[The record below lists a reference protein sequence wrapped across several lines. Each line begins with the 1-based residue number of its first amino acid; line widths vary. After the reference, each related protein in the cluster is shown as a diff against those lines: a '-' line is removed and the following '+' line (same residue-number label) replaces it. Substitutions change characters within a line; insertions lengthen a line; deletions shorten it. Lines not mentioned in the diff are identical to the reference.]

1 MCPAEAPDAIGRRRT
16 QDDNFAPTSNKR
28 GVARQAPFNSRS
40 PLNNNVRHR
49 HPRCPLLPADG
60 VLALTLHWANIAVA
74 RKDRQRGASLD
85 DHERLGEVLLVG
97 QG

>member
-1 MCPAEAPDAIGRRRT
+1 MIGLRT
-16 QDDNFAPTSNKR
+16 QDDNFAPISKKR
-28 GVARQAPFNSRS
+28 GVARQAPFNSGS
-40 PLNNNVRHR
+40 PVNDNVRHGD
-49 HPRCPLLPADG
+49 PRCPLLPADG
-60 VLALTLHWANIAVA
+60 VLALTLHWASIAVA

>member
-1 MCPAEAPDAIGRRRT
+1 VIGRRRT
-16 QDDNFAPTSNKR
+16 QDDNFEPISNKR

-40 PLNNNVRHR
+40 PVKDNVRHR
-49 HPRCPLLPADG
+49 DPRCPLLPGDG
-60 VLALTLHWANIAVA
+60 VLALALHGASIAVA